1 MDSIIR
7 FVLNGRSVSVPGDP
21 ERSLLWVLRTDFNLT
36 GSKYGCGEGYCG
48 ACTVLL
54 NDRAVPSCQVSM
66 KEVEGGRVTTIEGLA
81 DGESLHPV
89 QAAFI
94 RHDALQ
100 CGYCTPGMVLQSVD
114 LLQQNKTPTRE
125 QIVSALEGHLCRCGS
140 HDRIVQAVQSAAE
153 TMAKG
158 GERHE

>member
-1 MDSIIR
+1 MDSVIR
-7 FVLNGRSVSVPGDP
+7 FVLNGRPVSVPGDP

-66 KEVEGGRVTTIEGLA
+66 KEVDGGRVTTIEGLS

-94 RHDALQ
+94 QHDALQ

-114 LLQQNKTPTRE
+114 LLQQNKTPSRE
-125 QIVSALEGHLCRCGS
+125 QIISALEGHLCRCGS
-140 HDRIVQAVQSAAE
+140 HERIVQAIHSAAE

-158 GERHE
+158 GRHE

>member
-1 MDSIIR
+1 MDSVIR
-7 FVLNGRSVSVPGDP
+7 FVLNGRSVSVPAEP

-66 KEVEGGRVTTIEGLA
+66 KEVEGGRVTTIEGLGE
-81 DGESLHPV
+81 GESLHPL

-94 RHDALQ
+94 QHDALQ

-140 HDRIVQAVQSAAE
+140 YERIVQAVQSAAA

-158 GERHE
+158 GRHE

>member
-1 MDSIIR
+1 MDSVIQ
-7 FVLNGRSVSVPGDP
+7 FVLNGRSVSVQGDP
-21 ERSLLWVLRTDFNLT
+21 QRSLLWVLRTDFNLT

-66 KEVEGGRVTTIEGLA
+66 KEVDGGRVTTIEGLG

-94 RHDALQ
+94 QHDALQ

-140 HDRIVQAVQSAAE
+140 HERIVQAVQAAAE

-158 GERHE
+158 GRHE